1 MGRGL
6 RGSAEAMMEMCAR
19 VGLCLLLG
27 KGLLSSALEVRGM
40 LGGAVT
46 LPCAYFV
53 EEYGKTSMCW
63 GRGCDTFTCSN
74 AIISTDGS
82 RVTWRRSA
90 RYQLPGDIEDGD
102 VSLTITDLT
111 MEDQGMY
118 CCRVEITGPGN
129 DQKHIMTLTV
139 YEAPEITKPAPTTRS
154 HNTMY
159 EASAPTDEIKNS
171 ADSSTNTPSS
181 ETETDFRKFQETDL
195 TTTEAPTSHSTII
208 ITVVVLVILFLCLLG
223 FLSAWKY
230 YKVRSKNKE
239 GNTALEDL
247 KEKQDAE
254 QNIYI

>member
-139 YEAPEITKPAPTTRS
+139 YE
-154 HNTMY
+154 

-181 ETETDFRKFQETDL
+181 ETETDFRKFQQETDL